1 MKKCGIRLIRTTT
14 TVDCAVYSGFKTATV
29 PSKYGFTSD
38 ANEKAFTLL
47 TATDEPELSYELE
60 KYSL

>member
-1 MKKCGIRLIRTTT
+1 MQNC
-14 TVDCAVYSGFKTATV
+14 YSEYDILNTV
-29 PSKYGFTSD
+29 PSKYGLTSD